1 MNSCACISYRSKKRC
16 LQACAYAT
24 AICVKLNSTPLDKIQ
39 MISNDDDDDNDN
51 DDDDDDENDEDDED
65 EV

>member
-24 AICVKLNSTPLDKIQ
+24 AICVKLKKKLIKKIKKTNQVIRASLPLRLA
-39 MISNDDDDDNDN
+39 
-51 DDDDDDENDEDDED
+51 
-65 EV
+65 